1 MDLVDTVVATP
12 RPRPMSEARSLA
24 NAAYRARSSVLEMS
38 ARGGCFVGS
47 ALSCVDL
54 LVELYF
60 RQLRVDPID
69 PHWDAR
75 DIFLLSKGHA
85 VPALYAVLAERGFL
99 RRERLMTHLEVEGS
113 VYWHPN
119 RDIPGVEFHSGSLGH
134 CLPVGLGIA
143 LERARSRDTDRRQ
156 SQVFVMLGDGELNEG
171 SVWESLL
178 VAPQLL
184 SNGLTVIVD
193 RNRIQANE
201 RTEMLVPL
209 EPLRSKLEA
218 FGWRVVETNG
228 HDFPALERAFELCG
242 ERPSVLLA
250 ETNRGCGVE
259 SLQNRVGGWFVHA
272 SPTELELYQRE
283 LLASHRAAWGEQ
295 E

>member
-1 MDLVDTVVATP
+1 MDLVDTQVATP

-24 NAAYRARSSVLEMS
+24 NAAYRARRTVLEMS

-69 PHWDAR
+69 PGWDAR

-85 VPALYAVLAERGFL
+85 VPALYAVLAERGFF

-119 RDIPGVEFHSGSLGH
+119 RDIPGIEFHSGSLGH

-143 LERARSRDTDRRQ
+143 LERARSRDVERRQ

-184 SNGLTVIVD
+184 ADGLTVIVD

-201 RTEMLVPL
+201 RTETLLPL

-218 FGWRVVETNG
+218 FGWRVAETNG
-228 HDFPALERAFELCG
+228 HDFAAMEQAFELCG
-242 ERPSVLLA
+242 ERLTVILA
-250 ETNRGCGVE
+250 ETKRGRGVE
-259 SLQNRVGGWFVHA
+259 SLENRIGGWFVHA
-272 SPTELELYQRE
+272 SPTELDLYQSE
-283 LLASHRAAWGEQ
+283 LASAHRAEWGDSE
-295 E
+295 